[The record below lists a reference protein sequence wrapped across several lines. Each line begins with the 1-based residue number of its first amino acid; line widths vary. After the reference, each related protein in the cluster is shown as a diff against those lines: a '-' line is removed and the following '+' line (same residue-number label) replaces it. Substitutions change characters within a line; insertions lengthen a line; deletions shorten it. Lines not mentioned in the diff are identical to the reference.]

1 MLGFGE
7 SSLKFRNFAVLSPTL
22 QILLMAS
29 GGTFR
34 AAGGC
39 EHIIKIR
46 KDNGFLP
53 ILEEDRKSS
62 ILAANL
68 RQSPG
73 KVFLSIFECDFV

>member
-1 MLGFGE
+1 ME
-7 SSLKFRNFAVLSPTL
+7 FRNLAVLSLAL

-53 ILEEDRKSS
+53 ILEEGRKSS

-73 KVFLSIFECDFV
+73 TVFLAIFECDFV